1 MTKVLV
7 LDEAAATVDL
17 KTDDLMQC
25 TIRTDFADYTVITI
39 AHCLNT
45 IIGWLNSQL
54 KFCKIILR
62 TFSILT

>member
-1 MTKVLV
+1 MCLGRALLRMTKVLV

-25 TIRTDFADYTVITI
+25 TIRTEFADYTVITI

-45 IIGWLNSQL
+45 IIG
-54 KFCKIILR
+54 
-62 TFSILT
+62 